1 MIIEAPFSKHR
12 RNTFFIW
19 IAVCIVLAA
28 VFAYDGYLSKYEWSR
43 RSGFYRKHVINNDGV
58 PSSTMIF
65 NQKSP
70 PFFIAAAVIL
80 GVWLL
85 AIKNK
90 KLTADDTE
98 LLIDG
103 KKKIGCE
110 SIRKIDKTFF
120 ESKGRFTLTYKD
132 QNGKEFDIRLSD
144 RTYDNLGAIL
154 EHLVAKIS

>member
-1 MIIEAPFSKHR
+1 MAIEAPLSKHK
-12 RNTFFIW
+12 RNTFLIW
-19 IAVCIVLAA
+19 MVVLIGFGVYCI
-28 VFAYDGYLSKYEWSR
+28 YDGYFNEAFIEK
-43 RSGFYRKHVINNDGV
+43 NTDADGKAD
-58 PSSTMIF
+58 STLLF

-98 LLIDG
+98 LVIDG
-103 KKKIGCE
+103 KKKIPYE
-110 SIRKIDKTFF
+110 SIQKIDKTLF
-120 ESKGRFTLTYKD
+120 ESKGHFTLTYRG
-132 QNGKEFDIRLSD
+132 QNGKEVDITLSD
-144 RTYDNLGAIL
+144 RTYDNLGAVL

>member
-1 MIIEAPFSKHR
+1 MAIEAPLSKHK
-12 RNTFFIW
+12 RNTFLIW
-19 IAVCIVLAA
+19 MVVLIGFGVYCI
-28 VFAYDGYLSKYEWSR
+28 YDGYFNEAFIEK
-43 RSGFYRKHVINNDGV
+43 NTDADGKAD
-58 PSSTMIF
+58 STLLF

-98 LLIDG
+98 LVIYG
-103 KKKIGCE
+103 KKKIPCE
-110 SIRKIDKTFF
+110 SIQKIDKTLF
-120 ESKGRFTLTYKD
+120 ESKGHFTLTYRG
-132 QNGKEFDIRLSD
+132 QNGKEVDIKLSD
-144 RTYDNLGAIL
+144 RTYDNLGAVL

>member
-1 MIIEAPFSKHR
+1 MAIEAPFSKHG
-12 RNTFFIW
+12 RNTFLIW
-19 IAVCIVLAA
+19 IAVCIGVAA
-28 VFAYDGYLSKYEWSR
+28 VFAYDGYLSKYEWSKR
-43 RSGFYRKHVINNDGV
+43 HNFYKKHVIDNDGV
-58 PSSTMIF
+58 PTSTMVF

-103 KKKIGCE
+103 KKKIPCE
-110 SIRKIDKTFF
+110 SIQKIDKTLF
-120 ESKGRFTLTYKD
+120 ESKGRFTLTYRG
-132 QNGKEFDIRLSD
+132 QNGKEVDIKLSD
-144 RTYDNLGAIL
+144 RTYDNLGAVL